1 MANESM
7 ARRLTD
13 KAEIRARLN
22 REREWSLYALA
33 DLDDGLFEQCDWWGW
48 KDGLALVFRG
58 IDIRPIFVLGDAE
71 AARVLLAALP
81 ERTGYLNL
89 KPEQLAG
96 AEGIYEYRE
105 RHEMRRMMLDDFRP
119 RAGETEAL
127 GPAACG
133 EIERLYASGT
143 GGGIAFAS
151 FQLETGLFRGIR
163 REGELVAVAGVQAAS
178 RGEGVAAVGNI
189 FTRPDWRGR
198 GLAQTVTSAVA
209 AAVRE
214 LGIGTIGLNVECSN
228 TAAVRAYE
236 KIGFRT
242 RVVYWEGVAERVDD
256 GADCQSAA
264 GCQPAPR

>member
-1 MANESM
+1 M
-7 ARRLTD
+7 
-13 KAEIRARLN
+13 EIRARLN

-58 IDIRPIFVLGDAE
+58 IAIRPIFVLGDAE
-71 AARVLLAALP
+71 KARELLAALP

-89 KPEQLAG
+89 KPEQLDG
-96 AEGIYEYRE
+96 AEGMYEYRE
-105 RHEMRRMMLDDFRP
+105 RHEMRRMILDDFRP
-119 RAGETEAL
+119 RVGEVETL
-127 GPAACG
+127 GPAECG

-143 GGGIAFAS
+143 GGGIAFAP

-163 REGELVAVAGVQAAS
+163 RAGELVAVAGVQAAS
-178 RGEGVAAVGNI
+178 RGESVAAIGNV
-189 FTRPDWRGR
+189 FTRPDCRGQ
-198 GLAQTVTSAVA
+198 GLAQTATSAVA
-209 AAVRE
+209 AAARE
-214 LGIGTIGLNVECSN
+214 AGIGTIGLNVESNN

-242 RVVYWEGVAERVDD
+242 RFRYFEGVAEKVGDR
-256 GADCQSAA
+256 ADCQSAA